1 MLYFIPTPIG
11 NKEDITLRALRM
23 LKELTYL
30 FCEDTRTTMK
40 LLQMY
45 DIDFSEK
52 QLSSLTSFTDQSKM
66 NHYLNILKTSDVGI
80 VSEAGTPWLSD
91 PGKSLIQLCN
101 EQNLPYSV
109 LPWANALVPA
119 VVGAGF
125 DTSSFVYIGFLPQK
139 KGRQT
144 ALKNA
149 IASEIPVFF
158 YESVHRVEKLF
169 TELSALWFTGK
180 ISMCRELSKMFEQ
193 QVTWTLDEIQEMIKK
208 NQISI
213 KWEFVIW
220 LSSE

>member
-1 MLYFIPTPIG
+1 
-11 NKEDITLRALRM
+11 
-23 LKELTYL
+23 
-30 FCEDTRTTMK
+30 MK

-45 DIDFSEK
+45 EIDFSDK
-52 QLSSLTSFTDQSKM
+52 KLSSLTSFTDQGKM
-66 NHYLNILKTSDVGI
+66 NHYLNILKEYDVWI

-91 PGKSLIQLCN
+91 PWKSLIQLCN
-101 EQNLPYSV
+101 EQKLPYTI

-125 DTSSFVYIGFLPQK
+125 DTSSFIYIWFIPQK

-149 IASEIPVFF
+149 IQSEIPVFF

-169 TELSALWFTGK
+169 RELEELWFDGK
-180 ISMCRELSKMFEQ
+180 ISMSREISKMFEQ
-193 QVTWTLDEIQEMIKK
+193 QVTWTLEEINQMIKEK
-208 NQISI
+208 QISI

-220 LSSE
+220 LCSS

>member
-1 MLYFIPTPIG
+1 MLYFIPTPIW
-11 NKEDITLRALRM
+11 NREDITLRALRL
-23 LKELTYL
+23 LKELKYL

-45 DIDFSEK
+45 EIDFSDK
-52 QLSSLTSFTDQSKM
+52 QLSSLTSFTDHGKM
-66 NHYLNILKTSDVGI
+66 NHYLNILKEQDVWI

-101 EQNLPYSV
+101 QQNLPYAI

-125 DTSSFVYIGFLPQK
+125 DTSSFIFMGFLPQK

-144 ALKNA
+144 VLKQA
-149 IASEIPVFF
+149 MESELPTFF

-169 TELSALWFTGK
+169 SELEKLWFTGK
-180 ISMCRELSKMFEQ
+180 ISICRELSKMFEQ
-193 QVTWTLDEIQEMIKK
+193 QITWTLADIQELIKQK
-208 NQISI
+208 KLPI
-213 KWEFVIW
+213 KGEFVIW
-220 LSSE
+220 LSSD